1 MLGVPDGRVKHEG
14 GDTQL
19 RWSPGGSVSGAGAWR
34 LVPPHLRSLFFLLDC
49 SGVGRSD
56 RIKFGRPPA
65 RSTVAPFFLPR
76 PRLDFCLHSARRLA
90 LVTIRLKVTRA
101 AGDYAMDE
109 PSIALAQRYL
119 ALDEDDL
126 YALLA
131 TPQGEQPD
139 LFSREGRIA
148 KGKRV
153 FVAQLGKLRNDICGS
168 YRAHSQRVDTALDIV
183 AIVTPVLLAATSL
196 SKELVYPLA
205 ALITKLGIDEICRE
219 VPDEDTRQ

>member
-1 MLGVPDGRVKHEG
+1 
-14 GDTQL
+14 
-19 RWSPGGSVSGAGAWR
+19 
-34 LVPPHLRSLFFLLDC
+34 
-49 SGVGRSD
+49 
-56 RIKFGRPPA
+56 
-65 RSTVAPFFLPR
+65 
-76 PRLDFCLHSARRLA
+76 
-90 LVTIRLKVTRA
+90 
-101 AGDYAMDE
+101 MDK

-131 TPQGEQPD
+131 TPQDEQPD

-153 FVAQLGKLRNDICGS
+153 FVAQLSKLRNDICGT
-168 YRAHSQRVDTALDIV
+168 YRAHSHRVDTALDIV

-205 ALITKLGIDEICRE
+205 ALITKLGIDEICKE
-219 VPDEDTRQ
+219 VPEEDARQ